1 MANKDECLVE
11 IAGDI
16 LKLTREE
23 LKIGKKIKEIQRLE
37 ESKDELADNQKEK
50 IKKRP
55 ELEEQLEKLQVEKKS
70 FETSEQVMI
79 RDWMIVRKLHEMRG
93 SPMSALLDPETKFFI
108 LKPRK
113 PEDLVQS
120 VKDAVWYSPYDHV
133 RGIREAWRERGSS
146 SVVLLFSSHATSE
159 LSGFA
164 KMLGEPRQEGFAA
177 LPVEWI
183 KTCKVPYRK
192 IKELR
197 NPLAAHEPLTSSR
210 DGQAVPGHLG
220 RRLCA
225 LMALAEDNGSIP
237 QKGLS
242 ANPSTE
248 KNQSGGGFIQC
259 KIFVGGLPI
268 TCSEAQFREYF
279 ERYGAINKCEFKHG
293 RCFGY
298 ITYETPDAVD
308 AVLSKYSHH
317 IINKKWVEVKRS
329 IPREV
334 LGGSSTVTGGNMD
347 LEEFAEMVRTG
358 GFPSGQQPAGAG
370 SPLRQAVRPPSESPQ
385 KGTGRPAQES
395 SDQRNGA
402 NYAPDRQN
410 SGGKGGSGD
419 AGRIKHLVEMGFS
432 REMAQQ
438 TLATCGWDLNAA
450 IDKLLSSMPPP
461 SSFAGSAVT
470 SPVNKGSTAKGKGK
484 DGGSAWGMKGGKA
497 AATPNVH
504 FIFI

>member
-1 MANKDECLVE
+1 
-11 IAGDI
+11 
-16 LKLTREE
+16 
-23 LKIGKKIKEIQRLE
+23 
-37 ESKDELADNQKEK
+37 
-50 IKKRP
+50 
-55 ELEEQLEKLQVEKKS
+55 
-70 FETSEQVMI
+70 
-79 RDWMIVRKLHEMRG
+79 MRG
-93 SPMSALLDPETKFFI
+93 SPMACLLDPKTKFFI

-120 VKDAVWYSPYDHV
+120 VKEGVWYSPYDHV

-146 SVVLLFSSHATSE
+146 AVVFIFSAHATSE
-159 LSGFA
+159 FSGFA
-164 KMLGEPRQEGFAA
+164 KMLAEPRQEGFATIN
-177 LPVEWI
+177 VEWI

-197 NPLAAHEPLTSSR
+197 NPLASHEPLTSSR
-210 DGQAVPGHLG
+210 DGQIVPGHLG

-242 ANPSTE
+242 ANPATD
-248 KNQSGGGFIQC
+248 KNQSGGGFITN

-279 ERYGAINKCEFKHG
+279 ERYGVINKCEFKHG

-298 ITYETPDAVD
+298 ITYETGEAVD

-347 LEEFAEMVRTG
+347 LEEFADMVRSG
-358 GFPSGQQPAGAG
+358 GFPSGSPAACG
-370 SPLRQAVRPPSESPQ
+370 SPLRQANRNLSESPQ
-385 KGTGRPAQES
+385 KPVTVVPPTQERSDPA
-395 SDQRNGA
+395 QRNGGA
-402 NYAPDRQN
+402 AAHQPARQD

-461 SSFAGSAVT
+461 SSVGNSVAN
-470 SPVNKGSTAKGKGK
+470 SPVAKGKGK
-484 DGGSAWGMKGGKA
+484 DTGSAWGKGAKAA
-497 AATPNVH
+497 AATPQVLY
-504 FIFI
+504 